1 MKKIFKTMVL
11 TTAVTL
17 GALSPSQAEVKKV
30 IKFGILATEASFEL
44 KKSWEPVLKDWS
56 KKLGVEVKGFYSTD
70 YAALVQAMR
79 FGKIDVAHL
88 GNKSGIEAVDRA
100 NGEVFAKSV
109 FVGGDE
115 GYYSLLI
122 THKDRKDLNNI
133 QDVFKKRKSLIFGN
147 GDPNSTSGYLIPSYY
162 VFTKNNVDVSDF
174 KRVLNSSHGNNII
187 AVENKKVDFA
197 TNNTGTLKEIVN
209 RYPEKLKNI
218 KVIWKSPII
227 PSDPFVWRKDLNRET
242 KNALYNLLMTYPET
256 ALEKV
261 KVAKVNIE
269 KWTPGNDA
277 QLITVRQLVLFKK
290 LVEAKKSNDTKEKI
304 DELNAK
310 LDELSRK
317 VQYFKYISSKK

>member
-1 MKKIFKTMVL
+1 MKKIFKNIVF

-17 GALSPSQAEVKKV
+17 AAMSPSHAEVKKV
-30 IKFGILATEASFEL
+30 IKFGILATEASSEL
-44 KKSWEPVLKDWS
+44 KKSWEPILKDWS
-56 KKLGVEVKGFYSTD
+56 KKLGVEVKGYYSTD
-70 YAALVQAMR
+70 YAALIQAMR
-79 FGKIDVAHL
+79 FGKVDLAHL
-88 GNKSGIEAVDRA
+88 GNKAGIEALDRA

-133 QDVFKKRKSLIFGN
+133 QDIFKKRKSLIFGN

-162 VFTKNNVDVSDF
+162 VFEKYNVDVGDF

-197 TNNTGTLKEIVN
+197 TNNTGTFAEIMT
-209 RYPEKLKNI
+209 RHPEKLKNI
-218 KVIWKSPII
+218 KIIWKSPII

-242 KNALYNLLMTYPET
+242 KNALYNLLMTYPEN
-256 ALEKV
+256 AVEKE
-261 KVAKVNIE
+261 KIAKVNIE
-269 KWTPGNDA
+269 KWSPGNDA
-277 QLITVRQLVLFKK
+277 QLLTVRQLVLFKK
-290 LVEAKKSNDTKEKI
+290 LVKAKKSDAPKQQI

-310 LDELSRK
+310 LDDLNRK
-317 VQYFKYISSKK
+317 IGYLNYISNKK